1 MQTGQDIRVYTALHT
16 VQVRTY
22 IVEVCMGPIV
32 KKEHTDF
39 CGVSTDLH
47 GM

>member
-22 IVEVCMGPIV
+22 TVEVCLGPIV
-32 KKEHTDF
+32 KNKHMDF
-39 CGVSTDLH
+39 RADLH
-47 GM
+47 GV